1 MIIVGLTG
9 SIGMAKSATA
19 QMFRD
24 LGTPVHDA
32 DAAVHEM
39 YGPGGIAVG
48 PIAEAFPG
56 VATNKTGVDRNKLR
70 DIVLDDPTALARLEG
85 IVHPLV
91 KAVEAEF
98 VESCKRAGHPVM
110 ILDIPLLFEKGG
122 ADRMDYVVVVSA
134 PADVQRQRVLA
145 RLGMTEEVFES
156 ILAKQTPDSIKREK
170 ADFVIDTS
178 RGFDHARSEVA
189 RILEILKD
197 KAPDKSDGTP

>member
-1 MIIVGLTG
+1 
-9 SIGMAKSATA
+9 
-19 QMFRD
+19 
-24 LGTPVHDA
+24 
-32 DAAVHEM
+32 
-39 YGPGGIAVG
+39 
-48 PIAEAFPG
+48 
-56 VATNKTGVDRNKLR
+56 
-70 DIVLDDPTALARLEG
+70 
-85 IVHPLV
+85 
-91 KAVEAEF
+91 
-98 VESCKRAGHPVM
+98 M